1 MIMLQLNPMLPVY
14 VPRFKMEGY
23 AFLVTQFS
31 QEHRL
36 LFCVALNNGE
46 IWELNNTEMKFCS
59 NVSMERDIN
68 KGS

>member
-1 MIMLQLNPMLPVY
+1 MMMIQLNPMLPVY
-14 VPRFKMEGY
+14 IPKFQKEGY

-36 LFCVALNNGE
+36 LFCVALNNGD
-46 IWELNNTEMKFCS
+46 IWELNNTEVKFCD
-59 NVSMERDIN
+59 NVSMERVIN